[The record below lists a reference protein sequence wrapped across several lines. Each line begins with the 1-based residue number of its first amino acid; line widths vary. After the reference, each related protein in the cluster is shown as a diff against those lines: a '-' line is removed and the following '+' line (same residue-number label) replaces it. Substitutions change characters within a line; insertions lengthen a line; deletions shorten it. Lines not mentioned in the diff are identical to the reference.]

1 MQFRVVRQSDHLTV
15 VLTGRM
21 ALAPLLEAIRQLGE
35 LTRAHGD
42 SRLLFDLLEL
52 EGEMPFVGQVQV
64 GEQVAQSLAHLAKVA
79 SLVVPDKVTRT
90 SEKVA
95 RSRGAQLRIFDNRP
109 AALAWLRD
117 ELPPAAEPAG
127 ADPEP
132 LDPVRASVWQALRH
146 LFPPH
151 AQAIQLPSGTLA
163 IAWAIPS
170 RTGGADDM
178 ATPLTI
184 RLEPE
189 LLAQM
194 RLATPEQRLRIAEHQ
209 EPAFRAGLMGY
220 DPFSDVPSARVIV
233 LG

>member
-1 MQFRVVRQSDHLTV
+1 
-15 VLTGRM
+15 M
-21 ALAPLLEAIRQLGE
+21 ALAPLLEAIRQIGT
-35 LTRAHGD
+35 LTREHGD
-42 SRLLFDLLEL
+42 TRVLFDLLEL

-64 GEQVAQSLAHLAKVA
+64 GEQVAQSLAHVAKVA
-79 SLVVPDKVTRT
+79 SAVLPDKVTRT

-95 RSRGAQLRIFDNRP
+95 RSRGAQLRIFDNRA

-117 ELPPAAEPAG
+117 EMPPTAQNPG

-132 LDPVRASVWQALRH
+132 MDPVRAAVWQALRH
-146 LFPPH
+146 LFPPD

-163 IAWAIPS
+163 IAWAIAS
-170 RTGGADDM
+170 RTGGADGL
-178 ATPLTI
+178 AKPLTI

-189 LLAQM
+189 LLEQM
-194 RLATPEQRLRIAEHQ
+194 RLATPEQRQRMAEHQ

-220 DPFSDVPSARVIV
+220 DPYSDVPSARVIV